1 MLFKSKYKFILKDNI
16 PFASYD
22 EDMILLH
29 SENFKEFTEEVKR
42 NFERWDVLP
51 FQANVQYKIS
61 ALNDKL

>member
-51 FQANVQYKIS
+51 F
-61 ALNDKL
+61 